1 MMKMNGPAL
10 ADRLIKNTA
19 AVGVLAKKLLSGPLE
34 GRRGGKSK
42 PKASRKASRAARRVT
57 RASR

>member
-1 MMKMNGPAL
+1 MNGPSL
-10 ADRLIKNTA
+10 AENIIKRTA
-19 AVGVLAKKLLSGPLE
+19 SAGILAGKLLLGPVE

-42 PKASRKASRAARRVT
+42 PKVARKASRAARRAT